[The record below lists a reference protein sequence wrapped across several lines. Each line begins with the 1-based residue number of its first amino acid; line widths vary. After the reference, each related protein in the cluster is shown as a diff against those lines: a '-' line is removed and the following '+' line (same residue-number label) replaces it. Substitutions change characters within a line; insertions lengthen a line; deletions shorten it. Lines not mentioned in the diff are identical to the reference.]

1 MVKFLEML
9 ELWVIN
15 KNGGLKFMVKNLVLW
30 FIEIIKNNSND
41 KKSLIFN

>member
-1 MVKFLEML
+1 MVEFLEML

-15 KNGGLKFMVKNLVLW
+15 KNGGLKFMVKNLGLG